1 MAADGGH
8 SARLAE
14 ILDDVPKPVRVRL
27 LHVRRGSVIL
37 LGRPAGQCAALG
49 VLLPHLWAHAARL
62 QECVPTNSCFFK
74 LIITL

>member
-1 MAADGGH
+1 MSVAADGGH

-27 LHVRRGSVIL
+27 RFVIL